1 MKKDLLKN
9 NIAYSSNIIREFIR
23 SERKK
28 AGLTQKE
35 IALKSG
41 VGLRFIRDI
50 EQGKV
55 SYRADTI
62 NKVLKLFGK
71 TLGPVDLVMQEDNE

>member
-1 MKKDLLKN
+1 MKKNLPEKN
-9 NIAYSSNIIREFIR
+9 TTYSSNIIREFIR
-23 SERKK
+23 TSRKRE
-28 AGLTQKE
+28 GLTQKE
-35 IALKSG
+35 LSLKAG

-50 EQGKV
+50 EQGKI

-71 TLGPVDLVMQEDNE
+71 TLGPVDLVLELDDE

>member
-1 MKKDLLKN
+1 M
-9 NIAYSSNIIREFIR
+9 AYSNNIIREFIR

-35 IALKSG
+35 LSLKAG

-50 EQGKV
+50 EQGKI
-55 SYRADTI
+55 SYRADTV
-62 NKVLKLFGK
+62 NKVLRLFGK
-71 TLGPVDLVMQEDNE
+71 TLGPVDLIRQEDND

>member
-1 MKKDLLKN
+1 MKKNLPEN
-9 NIAYSSNIIREFIR
+9 NTIYSSNTIREFIR
-23 SERKK
+23 TSRKK
-28 AGLTQKE
+28 EGLTQKE
-35 IALKSG
+35 LSLKAG

-50 EQGKV
+50 EQGKT

-71 TLGPVDLVMQEDNE
+71 TLGPVNLVLELDDE

>member
-1 MKKDLLKN
+1 MKTDLTKKK
-9 NIAYSSNIIREFIR
+9 NIISDFIK
-23 SERKK
+23 SQRKA

-35 IALKSG
+35 LALKSG

-50 EQGKV
+50 EQGKI
-55 SYRADTI
+55 SFRADTL

-71 TLGPVDLVMQEDNE
+71 TLGPVDLPEKASDDK

>member
-1 MKKDLLKN
+1 MKKNLPEKN
-9 NIAYSSNIIREFIR
+9 TTYSSNIIREFIR
-23 SERKK
+23 TSRKK
-28 AGLTQKE
+28 EGLTQKE
-35 IALKSG
+35 LSLKAG

-50 EQGKV
+50 EQGKI

-71 TLGPVDLVMQEDNE
+71 TLGPVDLVLELDDE

>member
-1 MKKDLLKN
+1 MSWKKELSLK
-9 NIAYSSNIIREFIR
+9 A
-23 SERKK
+23 
-28 AGLTQKE
+28 
-35 IALKSG
+35 G

-50 EQGKV
+50 EQGKI

-71 TLGPVDLVMQEDNE
+71 TLGPVDLVLELDDE

>member
-1 MKKDLLKN
+1 MPEKKTT
-9 NIAYSSNIIREFIR
+9 YSSNIIREFIR
-23 SERKK
+23 TSRKRE
-28 AGLTQKE
+28 GLTQKE
-35 IALKSG
+35 LSLKAG

-50 EQGKV
+50 EQGKI

-71 TLGPVDLVMQEDNE
+71 TLGPVDLVLELDDE

>member
-1 MKKDLLKN
+1 MKEILSKN
-9 NIAYSSNIIREFIR
+9 SATYSSNIIRKFVR
-23 SERKK
+23 TSRKK
-28 AGLTQKE
+28 EGLTQKE
-35 IALKSG
+35 LSLKAG

-50 EQGKV
+50 EQGKI

-71 TLGPVDLVMQEDNE
+71 TLGPVDLILEEDNE

>member
-1 MKKDLLKN
+1 MKKILSKN
-9 NIAYSSNIIREFIR
+9 NATYSSNIIREFIR
-23 SERKK
+23 TSRKK
-28 AGLTQKE
+28 EGLTQKE
-35 IALKSG
+35 LSLKAG

-50 EQGKV
+50 EQGKI

-71 TLGPVDLVMQEDNE
+71 TLGPVDLILEEDNE

>member
-1 MKKDLLKN
+1 MKKNLPEKN
-9 NIAYSSNIIREFIR
+9 TTYSSNIIREFIR
-23 SERKK
+23 TSRKK
-28 AGLTQKE
+28 EGLTQKE
-35 IALKSG
+35 LSLKAG

-50 EQGKV
+50 EQGKI

-71 TLGPVDLVMQEDNE
+71 TLGPVDLVLEFDDE